1 MKIVTQNLNNGDTKL
16 ADIPCPVPNKSEV
29 FIRSKRTLVSV
40 GTERMLVEFG
50 KANIFKKAASQP
62 DKVKLVLQK
71 LKTDGVQATIE
82 SVLNKLDLPLPL
94 GYCNVGRVV
103 EQQEASTKYNAGDR
117 VVSNGYHAEFVTVP
131 VN

>member
-1 MKIVTQNLNNGDTKL
+1 M
-16 ADIPCPVPNKSEV
+16 
-29 FIRSKRTLVSV
+29 
-40 GTERMLVEFG
+40 
-50 KANIFKKAASQP
+50 
-62 DKVKLVLQK
+62 QK

-82 SVLNKLDLPLPL
+82 RSQQLDLPLPL

-131 VN
+131 VNLTAKIPDAVSDDEAVLPSCLVALQGVRLAEPTIGERFVVYGLGLVGLLTVQL